1 MSTLPAQRN
10 KSSSANFLTS
20 QLFSLCVCVCNRSL
34 NIQLLQKN
42 FPSTRI
48 ILSPLSLLPLSTTSQ
63 YPPSTVH
70 HCHRGFRVDHCA
82 WLHRGQLCFEFR
94 FYGNLPRS
102 SQITS
107 FQVLSPIVFSWEIF
121 RYFKYDFAAL
131 VCSWHPPLL
140 CSNEIQLQSTW
151 RFVFTLEIKRC
162 FVHFTPG
169 HFSRSKITNF
179 YDHFAAPI
187 FF

>member
-1 MSTLPAQRN
+1 MSTLPAHRN
-10 KSSSANFLTS
+10 KSSTSANFLTS
-20 QLFSLCVCVCNRSL
+20 QLFSLCVRVCNRSL

-70 HCHRGFRVDHCA
+70 YCHRGFRVDHCA

-107 FQVLSPIVFSWEIF
+107 FQVLSPIVFS
-121 RYFKYDFAAL
+121 
-131 VCSWHPPLL
+131 
-140 CSNEIQLQSTW
+140 
-151 RFVFTLEIKRC
+151 
-162 FVHFTPG
+162 
-169 HFSRSKITNF
+169 
-179 YDHFAAPI
+179 
-187 FF
+187 